1 MQRTNSPNGQTA
13 HRHRTHTSVQS
24 PIGMG
29 GGEETFSKGG
39 SLAETHHKLIELL
52 QEDIKEEIT
61 AWKLPLGDKLWL
73 PAAEALKANTKCR
86 RLTIYECDI
95 GAGERRVHNL
105 CLKRAPTTPVLV
117 GARSHVVRV
126 CGQKELRH

>member
-1 MQRTNSPNGQTA
+1 
-13 HRHRTHTSVQS
+13 
-24 PIGMG
+24 MG

-95 GAGERRVHNL
+95 GAGERRVHNPCACGSELPQPL
-105 CLKRAPTTPVLV
+105 CLWERA
-117 GARSHVVRV
+117 HM
-126 CGQKELRH
+126 

>member
-1 MQRTNSPNGQTA
+1 
-13 HRHRTHTSVQS
+13 
-24 PIGMG
+24 MG
-29 GGEETFSKGG
+29 GGEETFRKGG

-95 GAGERRVHNL
+95 GAGESRVHDPCACGSEL
-105 CLKRAPTTPVLV
+105 TCSARACVCAGCVRGCAWVCCVWCAEGAAALADALIINTTLEVP
-117 GARSHVVRV
+117 
-126 CGQKELRH
+126 